1 MTETTRPLAVV
12 TGASSGI
19 GLELARQ
26 FAANGFDLIV
36 AADGADIHDTAK
48 ALDADGIQVDLTTP
62 EGVTEL
68 YAQLRRRPIAVLAL
82 NAGIT
87 ARSDDLE
94 RELALIDLNVRSTV
108 HLARLVTREMAARGR
123 GRVLFTSSIVESM
136 PGPNQAAYNASKAF
150 VASFGVGLR
159 AELRERGAT
168 VTVLEPGPTET
179 PIFAKAGQEDT
190 PLGASDHKDDPA
202 DVAREAFRAVMAG
215 REEVA
220 AASITSKASHLANK
234 LLPDGVKAAI
244 NDLVTRPR

>member
-1 MTETTRPLAVV
+1 MTETMRPLAVV

-26 FAANGFDLIV
+26 FADNGFDLIV
-36 AADGADIHDTAK
+36 AADGDAIRATANELKADPA
-48 ALDADGIQVDLTTP
+48 QVDLTTRA
-62 EGVTEL
+62 GVDEL
-68 YAQLRRRPIAVLAL
+68 YARLRHRPVAVLAL

-108 HLARLVTREMAARGR
+108 HLARHVTREMAARGR

-150 VASFGVGLR
+150 IQSFATALR
-159 AELRERGAT
+159 HELREHGVS
-168 VTVLEPGPTET
+168 VTVLAPGPTET

-190 PLGASDHKDDPA
+190 PLGASAHKDDPA
-202 DVAREAFRAVMAG
+202 DVAREAFQAVMAG
-215 REEVA
+215 REHVA
-220 AASITSKASHLANK
+220 AASAASKASHLANK
-234 LLPDGVKAAI
+234 LLPDGVKAALG
-244 NDLVTRPR
+244 DLVTRPR